1 MNRVPFL
8 LIILD
13 GLGDHS
19 YSELNDKTPLEA
31 ASQKNISKIK
41 NLGAQ
46 GLMDPIAPG
55 VPPSSDTAHLQIL
68 GYDLATE
75 YFGRGPI
82 EAMGEGIELKEG
94 EIAFRADFGTIKLVG
109 DKAIVIDRRAGRIPT
124 EETRQLVEL
133 LNKEARFID
142 GYEFKVV
149 GLTEHRAT
157 VIVRGEDLSYEV
169 TDNDPHNVNVPV
181 LECQVR
187 EEAKDKEKAKRLA
200 DLMNKWT
207 IKTMKVLEGAELN
220 ERRKKEG
227 KLPANVVLFRGA
239 GVMKKLPTFYEKHGL
254 KAAGIAGGALYK
266 GVAKAVGMDLI
277 EVQGA
282 NGMPDTNI
290 EGKFEAAKKALSNY
304 DFVFLHLKAT
314 DYYSHKGDPIGKSK
328 FISKFDDNLLIID
341 EKFKDTAIMIT
352 GDHTTPCDRG
362 LHSGEPVPVLISA
375 PSIRRDNTK
384 IFSEREASVGSLG
397 RIRGSDV
404 MKIVLDMVERT
415 VEFGTRPSP
424 RLITY
429 MPSELKFLKIS

>member
-1 MNRVPFL
+1 MSEIPFL

-19 YSELNDKTPLEA
+19 YTELKDRTPLEA
-31 ASQKNISKIK
+31 ANQKNISKIK
-41 NLGAQ
+41 SLGAQ

-68 GYDLATE
+68 GYDLTTE

-82 EAMGEGIELKEG
+82 EAIGEGIELEEG
-94 EIAFRADFGTIKLVG
+94 EIAFRADFGTAKVE
-109 DKAIVIDRRAGRIPT
+109 DNKAIVVDRRAGRIPT

-149 GLTEHRAT
+149 GLTEHRAA

-187 EEAKDKEKAKRLA
+187 EEAKEKEKAKRLA
-200 DLMNKWT
+200 ELMNKWT
-207 IKTMKVLEGAELN
+207 IKTMKILEEAKLN
-220 ERRKKEG
+220 EIRKKEG

-239 GVMKKLPTFYEKHGL
+239 GIMKKLPTFYEKHGL

-266 GVAKAVGMDLI
+266 GVAKAVGMALI

-290 EGKFEAAKKALSNY
+290 KGKFDAAKKALSSY

-314 DYYSHKGDPIGKSK
+314 DYYSHKGDPIGKSE
-328 FISKFDDNLLIID
+328 FISKFDSNLSIL
-341 EKFKDTAIMIT
+341 EELFKDIAIMVT

-362 LHSGEPVPVLISA
+362 LHSGEPVPVLVSA
-375 PSIRRDNTK
+375 PSIRRDGTK

-397 RIRGSDV
+397 RIKGSDV

-429 MPSELKFLKIS
+429 MPLELKPLRIS